1 MRPFDLRHMTIPL
14 LRNLYR
20 LNLMYC
26 QTMKQ
31 RNDEVGRIPRSCHSG
46 WRSART
52 GDINITGGCD
62 VMSDTAPIE
71 KRQKRPHLT
80 WLIRQFL
87 VIVLGVACG
96 LLASYTMRYV
106 GM

>member
-1 MRPFDLRHMTIPL
+1 
-14 LRNLYR
+14 
-20 LNLMYC
+20 
-26 QTMKQ
+26 
-31 RNDEVGRIPRSCHSG
+31 
-46 WRSART
+46 
-52 GDINITGGCD
+52 
-62 VMSDTAPIE
+62 MSDTAPAE
-71 KRQKRPHLT
+71 KRQKRPNLT